1 METMVYD
8 SMETTLSV
16 GLCKTQQVP
25 KFVRVCLWKSVFS
38 NVLATRLYDGD
49 RIDRSMV
56 WHPGRKNDNLARALV
71 GERVGKRLFFVPTKR
86 LEYNYLHSP
95 QRFP

>member
-1 METMVYD
+1 MYD

-16 GLCKTQQVP
+16 ELCKTQQVP

-49 RIDRSMV
+49 TIDRSMG
-56 WHPGRKNDNLARALV
+56 WHPGKNEKLASALV
-71 GERVGKRLFFVPTKR
+71 GGKGRKTFVFRPDKAAGI
-86 LEYNYLHSP
+86 
-95 QRFP
+95 